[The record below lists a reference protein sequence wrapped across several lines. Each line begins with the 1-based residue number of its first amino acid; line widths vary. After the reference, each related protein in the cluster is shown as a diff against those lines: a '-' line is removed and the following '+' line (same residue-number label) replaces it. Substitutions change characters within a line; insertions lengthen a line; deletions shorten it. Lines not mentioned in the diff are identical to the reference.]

1 MKKLE
6 RILFL
11 VLVLLSAELSS
22 HDTYEPKPA
31 LRNLNQNAFK
41 VGEFLKYRIHYG
53 LINAGEAELRV
64 KSITNR
70 QDRPV
75 FHIEGIGRS
84 IGMAEVFFKTRD
96 TYTTFVDTESIVPHE
111 FIRDVNEGGFIIKR
125 HLFFDQVNRTAI
137 DKEVPKKVFEIP
149 AFAQD
154 MLSAFYYARSNDAS
168 KLKKGSSIPISIFLD
183 HETFDFKLKYLGV
196 ETLKTK
202 WGKIECLKFQPVVQ
216 SGRVFKEKEGITLW
230 VSNDQ
235 NKIPV
240 RMQAELAVGSIKMD
254 LSDFKNT
261 MVPIV
266 FKK

>member
-1 MKKLE
+1 MKKLH
-6 RILFL
+6 RVLTLALFL
-11 VLVLLSAELSS
+11 LGVQLSS
-22 HDTYEPKPA
+22 QDVNDPKPA
-31 LRNLNQNAFK
+31 LRSLNQNAFK
-41 VGEFLKYRIHYG
+41 VGEYLKYRIHYG

-64 KSITNR
+64 KLVTSR

-75 FHIEGIGRS
+75 FHIEGKGRS
-84 IGMAEVFFKTRD
+84 VGMAEVFFKTRD
-96 TYTTFVDTESIVPHE
+96 TYTTYLDTESIIPHE
-111 FIRDVNEGGFIIKR
+111 FIRDVNEGGYIIKR
-125 HLFFDQVNRTAI
+125 HLFFDHTNRTAI
-137 DKEVPKKVFEIP
+137 DKEVANKVYDVP

-154 MLSAFYYARSNDAS
+154 MLSAFYYARSYDAS

-183 HETFDFKLKYLGV
+183 HETFDFKLKYLGT

-202 WGKIECLKFQPVVQ
+202 WGKIDCLKFQPLVQ

-254 LSDFKNT
+254 LSEYSNT
-261 MVPIV
+261 IVPVV